1 MHVSLAVD
9 ITAEPDVRQF
19 QSSKEIH
26 GTATV
31 HDLKSGSVYTIYRY
45 TGTANVPSHAPF
57 ATGATAT
64 HTFTASS
71 TTYTWADP
79 TTFSSHSATYY
90 VAARGTKY

>member
-1 MHVSLAVD
+1 MSLAVD

-19 QSSKEIH
+19 QSAKEIH

-57 ATGATAT
+57 ATGAVS
-64 HTFTASS
+64 HRSFTSS
-71 TTYTWADP
+71 QHA
-79 TTFSSHSATYY
+79 F
-90 VAARGTKY
+90 AAC